1 MITLLNKNKLFLY
14 CLVVIISSSFF
25 ASLIQTSF
33 GKVDVKLMNLKTPDG
48 QNLVYDLYKPSIAT
62 ENDKQ
67 PFIVVVPGFQRSK
80 EALSNIAIELSR
92 RGYVV
97 ALIDPYAQGM
107 SSSSLSRLAAT
118 TQGYGMF
125 ALVDYAYAE
134 NFSFVDI
141 NKIGSTGHSMG
152 GNAAIR
158 GADYFGK
165 EAIKSGKKSKLDSV
179 YISGYVLTLREN
191 ILRDSK
197 SNMGV
202 SYALYDEG
210 AFRNDLQGWD
220 AGNMKIAPESL
231 RTVNSVLPKDKKVT
245 EVELGKYYG
254 ERSNNTLRVI
264 FNEELLHPFQP
275 YNKEATKNQLDYF
288 DKVFGAP
295 ISINSNNQIWQ
306 YKELFTLINM
316 IVSLLMLIP
325 IAKLFLSLSFY
336 KDIVKD
342 IPASLPEQ
350 TSKSKM
356 IFWSVFFLSA
366 LIACISFIP
375 MVDVA
380 KILFYESA
388 NRELTWFFPQRMN
401 NSVML
406 WAAFNGSIGL
416 VIFFISYYFFGRH
429 HGVNTNSWGLQINKV
444 ELFKTLA
451 LPVALIFLV
460 LGSIFAGIATPTE
473 AAAIGAFGALLIALI
488 NRKVNL
494 HFLKE
499 TSEKTA
505 IVSTMIFTILIGASI
520 FSLIF
525 RGVGGD
531 ELIDLIFNS
540 LPGGSFTALIFVL
553 VIIFLLGFILDFIE
567 ICYVI
572 VPLVAPP
579 LLMMGFDPVWLAI
592 LFAINLQT
600 SFLTPP
606 FGFSLFYLRGVAD
619 ENIQTKEIYI
629 GVIPFI
635 GLQLTVLLIVV
646 IFPDLIL

>member
-134 NFSFVDI
+134 NFSFIDI

-165 EAIKSGKKSKLDSV
+165 EAIRSGKKSKLDSV
-179 YISGYVLTLREN
+179 YISGYVLTLQEN

-325 IAKLFLSLSFY
+325 IAKLFLSLNFY

-416 VIFFISYYFFGRH
+416 VIFFLSYYFFGRH

-444 ELFKTLA
+444 EFFKTIMLGLSIFICYYLILYFVYFLFHVDYRFWFMGVRIFQPEMLLVLVMYFPLFFIFFFSNSLRVNGA
-451 LPVALIFLV
+451 MRFKNQSEWKSRLIAGFANSLGLMMIIIIQYVTFAWTGTVFWTTNWLSVNLLFGIVPMMFILPYFNRIFFQLTGRVYLGPIVTCLIFIMIL
-460 LGSIFAGIATPTE
+460 
-473 AAAIGAFGALLIALI
+473 
-488 NRKVNL
+488 
-494 HFLKE
+494 
-499 TSEKTA
+499 
-505 IVSTMIFTILIGASI
+505 STNT
-520 FSLIF
+520 
-525 RGVGGD
+525 VVY
-531 ELIDLIFNS
+531 
-540 LPGGSFTALIFVL
+540 LPL
-553 VIIFLLGFILDFIE
+553 
-567 ICYVI
+567 
-572 VPLVAPP
+572 
-579 LLMMGFDPVWLAI
+579 
-592 LFAINLQT
+592 
-600 SFLTPP
+600 
-606 FGFSLFYLRGVAD
+606 
-619 ENIQTKEIYI
+619 
-629 GVIPFI
+629 
-635 GLQLTVLLIVV
+635 
-646 IFPDLIL
+646 

>member
-1 MITLLNKNKLFLY
+1 MIALLNKNKLFLY

-179 YISGYVLTLREN
+179 YISGYVLTLQEN

-295 ISINSNNQIWQ
+295 ISINSKNQIWQ
-306 YKELFTLINM
+306 YKEFFTLINM
-316 IVSLLMLIP
+316 IISLLMLVP

-336 KDIVKD
+336 RDIVKD

-444 ELFKTLA
+444 ELFKTIMLGLSIFICYYLILYFVYFLFHVDYRFWFMGVRIFQPEMLLVLVMYFPLFFIFFFSNSLRVNGA
-451 LPVALIFLV
+451 MRFKNQSEWKSRLIAGFANSLGLMMIIIIQYVTFAWTGTVFWTTNWLSVNLLFGIVPMMFILPYFNRIFFQLTGRVYLGPIVTCLIFIMIL
-460 LGSIFAGIATPTE
+460 
-473 AAAIGAFGALLIALI
+473 
-488 NRKVNL
+488 
-494 HFLKE
+494 
-499 TSEKTA
+499 
-505 IVSTMIFTILIGASI
+505 STNT
-520 FSLIF
+520 
-525 RGVGGD
+525 VVY
-531 ELIDLIFNS
+531 
-540 LPGGSFTALIFVL
+540 LPL
-553 VIIFLLGFILDFIE
+553 
-567 ICYVI
+567 
-572 VPLVAPP
+572 
-579 LLMMGFDPVWLAI
+579 
-592 LFAINLQT
+592 
-600 SFLTPP
+600 
-606 FGFSLFYLRGVAD
+606 
-619 ENIQTKEIYI
+619 
-629 GVIPFI
+629 
-635 GLQLTVLLIVV
+635 
-646 IFPDLIL
+646 

>member
-14 CLVVIISSSFF
+14 CLVVIILCSFF

-165 EAIKSGKKSKLDSV
+165 EAVKSGKKSKLDSV

-210 AFRNDLQGWD
+210 AFRNDLQGWE

-254 ERSNNTLRVI
+254 DRSNNTLRVI

-444 ELFKTLA
+444 ELFKTIMLG
-451 LPVALIFLV
+451 LSIFICYYLILYFVYFLFHVDYRFWFMGVRIFQPEMLLV
-460 LGSIFAGIATPTE
+460 LVMYFPLFFIFFFSNSLRVN
-473 AAAIGAFGALLIALI
+473 GAMRFKNQSEWKSRLIAAFANSLGLMMI
-488 NRKVNL
+488 IIIQYVTFAWTGTVFWTTNWLSVNL
-494 HFLKE
+494 LFG
-499 TSEKTA
+499 
-505 IVSTMIFTILIGASI
+505 IVPMM
-520 FSLIF
+520 
-525 RGVGGD
+525 
-531 ELIDLIFNS
+531 
-540 LPGGSFTALIFVL
+540 
-553 VIIFLLGFILDFIE
+553 FILPYF
-567 ICYVI
+567 
-572 VPLVAPP
+572 
-579 LLMMGFDPVWLAI
+579 
-592 LFAINLQT
+592 N
-600 SFLTPP
+600 
-606 FGFSLFYLRGVAD
+606 
-619 ENIQTKEIYI
+619 
-629 GVIPFI
+629 
-635 GLQLTVLLIVV
+635 
-646 IFPDLIL
+646 

>member
-134 NFSFVDI
+134 NFSFIDI

-165 EAIKSGKKSKLDSV
+165 EAIRSGKKSKLDSV

-325 IAKLFLSLSFY
+325 IAKLFLSLNFY

-416 VIFFISYYFFGRH
+416 VIFFLSYYFFGRH

-444 ELFKTLA
+444 ELFKTIMLGLSIFICYYLILYFVYFLFHVDYRFWFMGVRIFQPEMLLVLVMYFPLFFIFFFSNSLRVNGA
-451 LPVALIFLV
+451 MRFKNQSEWKSRLIAGFANSLGLMMIIIIQYVTFAWTGTVFWTTNWLSVNLLFGIVPMMFILPYFNRIFFQLTGRVYLGPIVTCLIFIMIL
-460 LGSIFAGIATPTE
+460 
-473 AAAIGAFGALLIALI
+473 
-488 NRKVNL
+488 
-494 HFLKE
+494 
-499 TSEKTA
+499 
-505 IVSTMIFTILIGASI
+505 STNT
-520 FSLIF
+520 
-525 RGVGGD
+525 VVY
-531 ELIDLIFNS
+531 
-540 LPGGSFTALIFVL
+540 LPL
-553 VIIFLLGFILDFIE
+553 
-567 ICYVI
+567 
-572 VPLVAPP
+572 
-579 LLMMGFDPVWLAI
+579 
-592 LFAINLQT
+592 
-600 SFLTPP
+600 
-606 FGFSLFYLRGVAD
+606 
-619 ENIQTKEIYI
+619 
-629 GVIPFI
+629 
-635 GLQLTVLLIVV
+635 
-646 IFPDLIL
+646 